1 MEKYKK
7 QKFLAVSLS
16 LLACFTMTLPHV
28 ERKVSASIEEDSV
41 NPIARY
47 EFKDA
52 ANPGKDSM
60 GNYDLITQI
69 ADGKT
74 EGAVN
79 VSEGVATFDGTAG
92 LIPGSEEKDISEKLN
107 SFTLAFDV
115 KTSGTNGGWASPA
128 GFGWNGWDATKWGT
142 FQFSSGSDILRFTTA
157 SNLVEGTSN
166 VDGNPNPYWGKEIGN
181 IGTSDFHKVI
191 LTVNTSSTIDV
202 YLDGVNK
209 YSYKTPENF
218 SLKDSNMSFGL
229 GGDSAWNHIYNA
241 FIGSLKNVE
250 IYDFAFNELQTIAYN
265 INGCLTAKDI
275 AEQEVVNPLSK
286 YEFEDET
293 NPGKE

>member
-92 LIPGSEEKDISEKLN
+92 LIPGSEEKDI
-107 SFTLAFDV
+107 
-115 KTSGTNGGWASPA
+115 
-128 GFGWNGWDATKWGT
+128 
-142 FQFSSGSDILRFTTA
+142 LRFRC
-157 SNLVEGTSN
+157 
-166 VDGNPNPYWGKEIGN
+166 
-181 IGTSDFHKVI
+181 
-191 LTVNTSSTIDV
+191 
-202 YLDGVNK
+202 
-209 YSYKTPENF
+209 F
-218 SLKDSNMSFGL
+218 SGR
-229 GGDSAWNHIYNA
+229 
-241 FIGSLKNVE
+241 
-250 IYDFAFNELQTIAYN
+250 
-265 INGCLTAKDI
+265 
-275 AEQEVVNPLSK
+275 
-286 YEFEDET
+286 
-293 NPGKE
+293 